1 MTDLAPPRGDTVAVP
16 GEPSSLADELGRLSR
31 VMHAVKSTITNG
43 PTAEA
48 RERAAHVLLFPLI
61 TSGPLRQ
68 GALADLVHADPST
81 ISRHVTLLVDRGLVQ
96 RVADDADGRVSR
108 LVITDTG
115 RDVVHRLRAE
125 RDAVIERSTR
135 TWSADERAAFARQL
149 RRFVD
154 DLADTLPTPGGAAAV
169 PTPAERDR

>member
-1 MTDLAPPRGDTVAVP
+1 MTDLASPTGDTVAAP
-16 GEPSSLADELGRLSR
+16 GGPSSLADELSRLSR
-31 VMHAVKSTITNG
+31 VLHALKTAAPAG
-43 PTAEA
+43 PSVEA
-48 RERAAHVLLFPLI
+48 RERAAHVLLFPLL
-61 TSGPLRQ
+61 TTGPLRQ

-108 LVITDTG
+108 LVVTDAG

-125 RDAVIERSTR
+125 RDAVVERSTR
-135 TWSADERAAFARQL
+135 TWSADERAVFARQL